1 MKTVVIVLGSAL
13 TAGAA
18 LPYIIDIVRG
28 RAQPRIASWG
38 IWTVV
43 QAIGAASGF
52 SAWQLPTA
60 CYTLLCATG
69 CAAVVFLGWR
79 HGSREFGRLDAVCV
93 TLAAEG
99 VALLA
104 VAAWVPR
111 LIPMSW
117 AVAVSVATDFLAYLP
132 TFRHAWLRP
141 DEEPWIPYAMFGVA
155 AGLVLAVADFSVM
168 TGVIYPTY
176 LFAADAAMV
185 IMILGSP
192 HYRAARP
199 TDRAQ
204 VFDLPAAGFG
214 PAATG
219 GQASMAVLPGTSR
232 APMRLSAASAQW
244 RPVTGRDWRQS
255 DLGRAVPQQ
264 RGPGHDAP
272 QPWPGHDAPQ
282 PWPGQDA
289 PQPWPG
295 HDVPQPWPNY
305 GAPERA
311 RDHGRPL
318 RVRDH
323 GRPFRTAEPTSW

>member
-1 MKTVVIVLGSAL
+1 MVVIVLGSAL

-28 RAQPRIASWG
+28 RARPRIASWG

-52 SAWQLPTA
+52 SAWQLPAA
-60 CYTLLCATG
+60 CYTLLCAAG
-69 CAAVVFLGWR
+69 CAAVVVLGWR

-155 AGLVLAVADFSVM
+155 AGLVLAVADFRVL
-168 TGVIYPTY
+168 TAVIYPTY

-192 HYRAARP
+192 HYQAARLA
-199 TDRAQ
+199 DRARA
-204 VFDLPAAGFG
+204 FDLPA
-214 PAATG
+214 G
-219 GQASMAVLPGTSR
+219 GLGGVGASR

-244 RPVTGRDWRQS
+244 RPVTGRDWRQP

-264 RGPGHDAP
+264 RVPDYDAP
-272 QPWPGHDAPQ
+272 QPWPDHGPPQ
-282 PWPGQDA
+282 PWPGP
-289 PQPWPG
+289 PQR
-295 HDVPQPWPNY
+295 V
-305 GAPERA
+305 
-311 RDHGRPL
+311 RDYGRPL

-323 GRPFRTAEPTSW
+323 GQPFRAAEPTSW